1 MIIVTNTAKITKG
14 NGHKLIDRFNKVG
27 QVETMPG
34 FLGLE
39 VLLTQNTVDY
49 DEVTISTRWNA
60 KEDFKV
66 GRRVQHL
73 KMLTHIKAGC
83 QIIFLTIKSLTTM
96 LKLYVCQW
104 SQHSKHI
111 SF

>member
-14 NGHKLIDRFNKVG
+14 NGHKLIERFNKVG
-27 QVETMPG
+27 KVETMPG

-60 KEDFKV
+60 KEDFQGWTKST
-66 GRRVQHL
+66 HL
-73 KMLTHIKAGC
+73 KMLTHIKAEC
-83 QIIFLTIKSLTTM
+83 QNIFLIIKLLTM
-96 LKLYVCQW
+96 M
-104 SQHSKHI
+104 
-111 SF
+111 

>member
-14 NGHKLIDRFNKVG
+14 NGHKLIERFNKVG

-39 VLLTQNTVDY
+39 VLLMQKK
-49 DEVTISTRWNA
+49 IS
-60 KEDFKV
+60 KV
-66 GRRVQHL
+66 GRRAQHL

-83 QIIFLTIKSLTTM
+83 QNIFLIIKSLTTM

-104 SQHSKHI
+104 LQHSKHI
-111 SF
+111 SFLKYRI

>member
-66 GRRVQHL
+66 GQRAQHL
-73 KMLTHIKAGC
+73 KLLTPIKAEC
-83 QIIFLTIKSLTTM
+83 QIIFLIIKSLTM
-96 LKLYVCQW
+96 M
-104 SQHSKHI
+104 
-111 SF
+111 